1 MKRRGLSG
9 GGGAAQDVEPE
20 WCCLAG
26 IVFLGAIV
34 VTDGSESEKKMHT
47 RRNRRRSV
55 EQKLVEGK
63 NGHRGVFKEAWN
75 TSRFLHHGE
84 DKLPNSEAHF
94 VVAD

>member
-34 VTDGSESEKKMHT
+34 VTDGSESEKKNAHKKKQET
-47 RRNRRRSV
+47 KCRT
-55 EQKLVEGK
+55 KTGGGK
-63 NGHRGVFKEAWN
+63 K
-75 TSRFLHHGE
+75 
-84 DKLPNSEAHF
+84 
-94 VVAD
+94 